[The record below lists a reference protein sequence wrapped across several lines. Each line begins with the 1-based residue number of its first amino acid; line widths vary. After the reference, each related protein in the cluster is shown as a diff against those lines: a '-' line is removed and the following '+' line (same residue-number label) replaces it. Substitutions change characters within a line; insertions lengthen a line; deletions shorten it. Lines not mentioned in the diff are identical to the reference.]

1 MDWSLLPIVILVVA
15 LIFAIGYKIGHK
27 AGYRQKERAIDT
39 VGELI
44 IYNFDDGIEPELYLE
59 LDVQP
64 ESFKDLPHVIFRTR
78 NVKLGKLPR
87 ASQK

>member
-1 MDWSLLPIVILVVA
+1 MNWIVLAIVMVIGSI
-15 LIFAIGYKIGHK
+15 LIFVGGYMLGRKHAK
-27 AGYRQKERAIDT
+27 NKLQT

-64 ESFKDLPHVIFRTR
+64 ESFKTLPNVIFRTR
-78 NVKLGKLPR
+78 NVKLGKPPR